1 MRRGRERERERTGF
15 CHDSAADS
23 VSASGIRLALSYLW
37 GDKSFNDT
45 QNADRTAVVSTHH
58 IKGQVNTVSDISS
71 AHYPSL
77 FEALRLLPGIAPRQE
92 RDRLG
97 RAKYQA
103 TRSPGHTVDFSGV
116 QLTLTQLQELFIYD
130 QQRRPRVSRAG
141 AALLLFLFEEGAFP
155 SIDGRKV
162 DGNPEV
168 LGQYSKGLAS
178 VVALNSRRGSHRIG

>member
-1 MRRGRERERERTGF
+1 M
-15 CHDSAADS
+15 
-23 VSASGIRLALSYLW
+23 
-37 GDKSFNDT
+37 
-45 QNADRTAVVSTHH
+45 
-58 IKGQVNTVSDISS
+58 SDISS

-103 TRSPGHTVDFSGV
+103 ARSPSHTVDFSGL
-116 QLTLTQLQELFIYD
+116 QLTLAQLQELFIYD

-141 AALLLFLFEEGAFP
+141 AALLLFLFEEGAFG

-162 DGNPEV
+162 DGNPEL

-178 VVALNSRRGSHRIG
+178 VVTFTAGEGCLAERALSQAVLLEHANLTPLLAWCRSPKHRRQFSAPKSIG